1 MTERTSVVIV
11 GAGTCGLAA
20 ACELRRAGV
29 DVRLLERDDAPGTG
43 SRATLLWPLGLAV
56 LRGLDVIHEARRRGL
71 PLDALHYH
79 LADGRTLRTTVGAEN
94 EALVLAQHATNAIL
108 EEALTAAGGRVERS
122 SHVSGITP
130 GADGVTVKVD
140 RPGGTELI
148 EADWLIAA
156 DGVGSTVRRLLG
168 IDFPGT
174 SLPTRYLAVEGAI
187 DGDLPAGAVH
197 YFLRP
202 AGPMVVAPLRGGT
215 VRMGAPVPDGT
226 ELTEAT
232 VQRVLTERGGDGLVL
247 RRLDD
252 ITTFAS
258 QERVAAALRQ
268 GRCFLVG
275 DAAHTH
281 SPIGGQGLN
290 LGLQDVH
297 NLTWKLAGVIRGAFA
312 ETLLDS
318 YEPERRQA
326 ARQTVQ
332 NTHRFARM
340 FTLGPRRARVRNAA
354 WRGLDAAG
362 VLRRHFVPLLAG
374 RRVTYPDVLPGA
386 PARPVRGLPAP
397 GERLP
402 GNPPPGA
409 RRDVLRLLTLGD
421 PGLERAGAALAARH
435 PGRLAHEHRPGGRG
449 FVLVRPDGFVARSGR
464 TVQDLD
470 LTATLPAGLA
480 PAPEG
485 D

>member
-1 MTERTSVVIV
+1 MTERTPVVIV

-20 ACELRRAGV
+20 ACALRRAGI
-29 DVRLLERDDAPGTG
+29 DVRLLEREDVPGTG

-56 LRGLDVIHEARRRGL
+56 LRDLGVREDAERRGL

-79 LADGRTLRTTVGAEN
+79 LAGGRTLRTTVGAEN
-94 EALVLAQHATNAIL
+94 EALVLAQHATDALL
-108 EEALTAAGGRVERS
+108 EEALEAAGGRVERS
-122 SHVSGITP
+122 AHVSGVTP
-130 GADGVTVKVD
+130 GPDGVTVKVD

-148 EADWLIAA
+148 EAQWLIAA

-174 SLPTRYLAVEGAI
+174 TLPARYLAVDGAI
-187 DGDLPAGAVH
+187 DGDLAPGAVH

-226 ELTEAT
+226 ELSEAT

-258 QERVAAALRQ
+258 QERVAATLRH

-290 LGLQDVH
+290 LGLQDVA
-297 NLTWKLAGVIRGAFA
+297 NLTWKLAGVLRGAY
-312 ETLLDS
+312 TPDLLDT
-318 YEPERRQA
+318 YEPERRRA
-326 ARQTVQ
+326 AEQTVQ

-340 FTLGPRRARVRNAA
+340 FTLGPRPARVRNAA
-354 WRGLDAAG
+354 WRGLDATG

-374 RRVTYPDVLPGA
+374 RRVAYPDVLPGG
-386 PARPVRGLPAP
+386 PARRARGLPAP
-397 GERLP
+397 GER
-402 GNPPPGA
+402 PPGGA
-409 RRDVLRLLTLGD
+409 PPAGTGALRLVTRGD
-421 PGLERAGAALAARH
+421 AALAAAGAHLAARH
-435 PGRLAHEHRPGGRG
+435 PGRIAHEHRASGRG
-449 FVLVRPDGFVARSGR
+449 FVLVRPDGFVARAGR
-464 TVQDLD
+464 TTADLD
-470 LTATLPAGLA
+470 HVATLAAGLA
-480 PAPEG
+480 PAPG
-485 D
+485 GA